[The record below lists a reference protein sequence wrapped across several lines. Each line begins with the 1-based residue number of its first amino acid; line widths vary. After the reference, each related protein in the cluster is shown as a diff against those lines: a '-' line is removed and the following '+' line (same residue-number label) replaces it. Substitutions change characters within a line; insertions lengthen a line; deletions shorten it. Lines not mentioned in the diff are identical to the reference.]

1 MASIADVFFKALLD
15 DKQLQIDAVKAGDK
29 AGQTL
34 GQRMSSG
41 LKSGLRTVVFGALTG
56 GLALATKGVME
67 LENVTA
73 DFTAQTGLA
82 GEEAKKAGQAINE
95 MAGSNMQPMAEIGE
109 ALGVVHTDLGETGD
123 AAEDTALSFLKFGRA
138 TKQGP
143 AAAVR
148 AFDDILDAWN
158 LTADSSEEIMD
169 KLVVSHQKYGGAI
182 EGNQTAVAAPA

>member
-1 MASIADVFFKALLD
+1 MASFADVFFKALLD

-41 LKSGLRTVVFGALTG
+41 LKSGLRTVAFGALTG

-82 GEEAKKAGQAINE
+82 GEEAKKAGQAINK
-95 MAGSNMQPMAEIGE
+95 MAGPNMQPMAGTGDTL
-109 ALGVVHTDLGETGD
+109 AKGHTDLSLRVD
-123 AAEDTALSFLKFGRA
+123 
-138 TKQGP
+138 
-143 AAAVR
+143 AAVR
-148 AFDDILDAWN
+148 PPKP
-158 LTADSSEEIMD
+158 S
-169 KLVVSHQKYGGAI
+169 
-182 EGNQTAVAAPA
+182 